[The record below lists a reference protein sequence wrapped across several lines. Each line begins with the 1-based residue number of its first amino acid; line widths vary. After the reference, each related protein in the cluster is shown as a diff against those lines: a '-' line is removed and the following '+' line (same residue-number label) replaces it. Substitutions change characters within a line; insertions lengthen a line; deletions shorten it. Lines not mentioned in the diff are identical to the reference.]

1 MSTSTLTEQ
10 NKLTT
15 EQAIGISVGVTV
27 IITVFIMAVIG
38 MLSVFYCFVLKKK
51 QSKLT
56 DIVVDNINI
65 TSENTT
71 VAHRNHINSTT
82 PLYDDSTNSKI
93 SEDYYEMNNNKV
105 PDDNG

>member
-1 MSTSTLTEQ
+1 MSTSTPTEQ

-15 EQAIGISVGVTV
+15 VGIVTGVIV
-27 IITVFIMAVIG
+27 IIMTIIIMAVIG
-38 MLSVFYCFVLKKK
+38 MLSLFYYFVLTKKR
-51 QSKLT
+51 SKLK
-56 DIVVDNINI
+56 DVVVDNIDI

-71 VAHRNHINSTT
+71 VVCRNHINSTT

-105 PDDNG
+105 PDDNS